1 MEKGA
6 IEMPKSNNWERAI
19 AIYNKAVVWDAH
31 SGFEPHP
38 KADLRKLSIW
48 RQAGVDYLSI
58 DVGFDVMDWR
68 DTVKT
73 LAAFRRWILNNQD
86 EYLMVEDVDSIHQ
99 AKKDGKLAVTFD
111 IEGMNALD
119 GSVDMVDLYH
129 TLGVHQIAFA
139 YNLNN
144 LAGGGCH
151 DEDIGLT
158 NFGRAVI
165 QRMNRLGL
173 LIDCSH
179 ASYRTTIEAIEYSRD
194 PVVFSHSN
202 PRELCDH
209 ERNIL
214 DDQIITCAEK
224 NGIIGVTGPGIF
236 LGDNDIST
244 KRLANHIDYLVEL
257 IGPEHIGIGLDYAFE
272 GDSDLDELLVMNPN
286 YWPPEQYNVSEN
298 KFVSPDQLLPLVEEL
313 LERRYSEENIMA
325 ILGENFLRLADKV
338 WK

>member
-1 MEKGA
+1 
-6 IEMPKSNNWERAI
+6 MPNLIICERAVT
-19 AIYNKAVVWDAH
+19 IYNNAVVWDAH
-31 SGFEPHP
+31 SGFGPHP
-38 KADLRKLSIW
+38 KADLSKLSIW
-48 RQAGVDYLSI
+48 RKAGVDYLSI

-73 LAAFRRWILNNQD
+73 LAAFRRWILNNPD
-86 EYLMVEDVDSIHQ
+86 EYLMVEDVNSIFK

-129 TLGVHQIAFA
+129 TLGVRQIAFA

-165 QRMNRLGL
+165 RRMNQLGL
-173 LIDCSH
+173 LVDCSH
-179 ASYRTTIEAIEYSRD
+179 ASYTTTIEAIEYSRD

-209 ERNIL
+209 ERNIH

-236 LGDNDIST
+236 LGENDVST
-244 KRLANHIDYLVEL
+244 NRLADHIDYLVEL
-257 IGPEHIGIGLDYAFE
+257 VGYEHIGIGLDYAFE
-272 GDSDLDELLVMNPN
+272 EEGELDELLLMNQN
-286 YWPPEQYNVSEN
+286 YWPPEQYNIRET
-298 KFVSPDQLLPLVEEL
+298 KFASPDQLLPLVEEL
-313 LERRYSEENIMA
+313 LERGYSEENIYA
-325 ILGENFLRLADKV
+325 ILGGNFQKLAARV